1 MSEAFSLNGA
11 NLLRVFYPMI
21 PKVFPNRTPG
31 GKKQSDGQMMDK
43 GWPSEDQVMTKRW
56 SRFCK
61 LWPSLTGFL
70 QVARGAIQGPSGC
83 FHESKIPTLR
93 FSVSLPWEL
102 FLPLFP
108 TSPFSLSGCTIIPIS
123 VSICPWAQEASSS
136 SKSSASGFKIIF
148 SFLLPHLPHRTHR
161 IFFPRSSDI
170 PFLTSKLGSPTTM
183 FSKSPNSFPFLSSV
197 SSSSPWYPFIASHL
211 ESSTF
216 LPLCIFKYMYFS
228 SL

>member
-1 MSEAFSLNGA
+1 MSETFSLNGA

-21 PKVFPNRTPG
+21 PKVFPNRTPSG
-31 GKKQSDGQMMDK
+31 TKQSDN
-43 GWPSEDQVMTKRW
+43 QVMTKPW
-56 SRFCK
+56 SRFCQ
-61 LWPSLTGFL
+61 LWSSLTGFL

-161 IFFPRSSDI
+161 IFFPRSSEI
-170 PFLTSKLGSPTTM
+170 SLWTPKLGSPTTM

>member
-1 MSEAFSLNGA
+1 MLCQVSAQANHEFIYLQLLFTTTSRIFSLLWHIEPSLNPWNIFGKKMRIRTRLLDMSEAFSLNGA

-83 FHESKIPTLR
+83 FQESKIPTLR
-93 FSVSLPWEL
+93 FSVSLPCEL

-108 TSPFSLSGCTIIPIS
+108 TSPFCLSGCTIIPIS
-123 VSICPWAQEASSS
+123 VSICPWA
-136 SKSSASGFKIIF
+136 
-148 SFLLPHLPHRTHR
+148 
-161 IFFPRSSDI
+161 
-170 PFLTSKLGSPTTM
+170 
-183 FSKSPNSFPFLSSV
+183 
-197 SSSSPWYPFIASHL
+197 
-211 ESSTF
+211 
-216 LPLCIFKYMYFS
+216 
-228 SL
+228 